1 MESKMITKRIFLTI
15 TVIMMLV
22 LFLFQFTGIVRR
34 KYNDYENN
42 SYKASTETNL
52 KASDEYKVLTKE
64 SDVLSSANRYIVY
77 IGNVD
82 DDYGKTVYQW
92 CRFTKK
98 NMLTYSD
105 ITKYELRGWN
115 KPEMVIVLHLE

>member
-92 CRFTKK
+92 CRFTKNRIRIIRTTVRYLK
-98 NMLTYSD
+98 KSSAA
-105 ITKYELRGWN
+105 R
-115 KPEMVIVLHLE
+115 